1 MSTHFQEDEILG
13 KAYDARLMRRL
24 LRYLRPYR
32 RAVTASIV
40 LLLLAAAADL
50 AGPYFVKVAIDH
62 YIQVRDMGGVAVL
75 SALYLGTVIVGAAVR
90 YWQNYIT
97 QLVGQQVMY
106 ELRMEVFTH
115 LQRLAVAFFA
125 GNPVGRLM
133 TRITNDVD
141 TLYEMVTSGVVTVFG
156 DVFLLVG
163 VVAAMV
169 WLDWRL
175 ALVAFSVV
183 PALVALTSWFQA
195 RSRESYRAIRIRIA
209 RINAYLNENLMGMSI
224 VQLFNRERANAARFD
239 DLNRDHL
246 TAHLEAVWS
255 FALFYPAVGFLGAV
269 ATALLIWYGGG
280 QVVQHAVTLGVL
292 IAFIQY
298 TERFFRPIQDL
309 AEKYNILQAAMA
321 SSERIFRVLDEPV
334 TVEDPTDPAPLP
346 RVRGQI
352 EFRNV
357 WFAYPATEPAGPEEA
372 GPPGEAR
379 SAPGRGEPP
388 VPAGTD
394 GWVLRGVSFAI
405 RPGESVAFVG
415 HTGAGKTSIINLITR
430 FYDPQRGQVLVDGVD
445 IRRYAQRDLRR
456 HIGLVLQDVFLFSGT
471 VASNIRLGNREISDD
486 EIRRA
491 AQFVNAHRFI
501 EELPDRYATSVVE
514 RGATLSSGQ
523 RQLIAFA
530 RAISHNPEILLVLDE
545 ATSSVDTETELLIQ
559 EALQNVLRGRTS
571 IIIAHRLSTIQ
582 NVDRILVLHKGRIV
596 EEGTHRELL
605 ARGGIYTKLYQLQ
618 YRDQELRQTADMSG
632 DRATDARSE

>member
-62 YIQVRDMGGVAVL
+62 YIQGRDMGGVAVVTV
-75 SALYLGTVIVGAAVR
+75 LYLGTVIVGAAVR

-97 QLVGQQVMY
+97 QLVGQQVMF
-106 ELRMEVFTH
+106 ELRMEVFTY

-224 VQLFNRERANAARFD
+224 VQLFNRERTNAARFD

-280 QVVQHAVTLGVL
+280 QVVKTAGQPARLAAHRDRASHRRRQAR
-292 IAFIQY
+292 IAGCC
-298 TERFFRPIQDL
+298 
-309 AEKYNILQAAMA
+309 AACRLRSGRGKA
-321 SSERIFRVLDEPV
+321 WRSSG
-334 TVEDPTDPAPLP
+334 T
-346 RVRGQI
+346 
-352 EFRNV
+352 
-357 WFAYPATEPAGPEEA
+357 
-372 GPPGEAR
+372 
-379 SAPGRGEPP
+379 PGRG
-388 VPAGTD
+388 
-394 GWVLRGVSFAI
+394 
-405 RPGESVAFVG
+405 RP
-415 HTGAGKTSIINLITR
+415 R
-430 FYDPQRGQVLVDGVD
+430 
-445 IRRYAQRDLRR
+445 
-456 HIGLVLQDVFLFSGT
+456 
-471 VASNIRLGNREISDD
+471 
-486 EIRRA
+486 
-491 AQFVNAHRFI
+491 
-501 EELPDRYATSVVE
+501 
-514 RGATLSSGQ
+514 SS
-523 RQLIAFA
+523 
-530 RAISHNPEILLVLDE
+530 
-545 ATSSVDTETELLIQ
+545 T
-559 EALQNVLRGRTS
+559 
-571 IIIAHRLSTIQ
+571 
-582 NVDRILVLHKGRIV
+582 
-596 EEGTHRELL
+596 
-605 ARGGIYTKLYQLQ
+605 
-618 YRDQELRQTADMSG
+618 
-632 DRATDARSE
+632 

>member
-1 MSTHFQEDEILG
+1 
-13 KAYDARLMRRL
+13 
-24 LRYLRPYR
+24 
-32 RAVTASIV
+32 
-40 LLLLAAAADL
+40 LLAAAADL

-62 YIQVRDMGGVAVL
+62 YIQVRDMGGVAVV

-97 QLVGQQVMY
+97 QIVGQQVMY

-224 VQLFNRERANAARFD
+224 VQLFNRERANAARVE

-280 QVVQHAVTLGVL
+280 QL
-292 IAFIQY
+292 AF
-298 TERFFRPIQDL
+298 
-309 AEKYNILQAAMA
+309 A
-321 SSERIFRVLDEPV
+321 
-334 TVEDPTDPAPLP
+334 
-346 RVRGQI
+346 
-352 EFRNV
+352 NV
-357 WFAYPATEPAGPEEA
+357 WFGYPALEPADPGVA
-372 GPPGEAR
+372 GPAGEAR
-379 SAPGRGEPP
+379 SAPGRGEPR
-388 VPAGTD
+388 VPAGTA

-430 FYDPQRGQVLVDGVD
+430 FY
-445 IRRYAQRDLRR
+445 
-456 HIGLVLQDVFLFSGT
+456 
-471 VASNIRLGNREISDD
+471 
-486 EIRRA
+486 
-491 AQFVNAHRFI
+491 
-501 EELPDRYATSVVE
+501 
-514 RGATLSSGQ
+514 
-523 RQLIAFA
+523 
-530 RAISHNPEILLVLDE
+530 
-545 ATSSVDTETELLIQ
+545 
-559 EALQNVLRGRTS
+559 
-571 IIIAHRLSTIQ
+571 
-582 NVDRILVLHKGRIV
+582 
-596 EEGTHRELL
+596 
-605 ARGGIYTKLYQLQ
+605 
-618 YRDQELRQTADMSG
+618 
-632 DRATDARSE
+632 